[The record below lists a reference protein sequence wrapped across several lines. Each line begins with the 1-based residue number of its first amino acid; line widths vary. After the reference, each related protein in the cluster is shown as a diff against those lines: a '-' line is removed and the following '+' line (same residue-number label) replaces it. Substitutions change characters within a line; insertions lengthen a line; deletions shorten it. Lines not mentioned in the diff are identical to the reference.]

1 MFPELGLPSA
11 IDESTKNLPLDEQF
25 GAVKSIDFTKDALAG
40 LVGTGLAATD
50 IIDVDSLR
58 DYADLAKYVNRGDL
72 PLEEAGQWISD
83 VEFGRQMMNGVNPV
97 VIKRCDSIPDN
108 FPVTNEMVQN
118 LLTRGKTLDEEMK
131 VSSSNCLFRKSHYK
145 VSRVKRYISI

>member
-1 MFPELGLPSA
+1 MGLPSA

-25 GAVKSIDFTKDALAG
+25 GTVKSIDFTKDALAG
-40 LVGTGLAATD
+40 LAGAGLAATD
-50 IIDVDSLR
+50 MIDVDSLR
-58 DYADLAKYVNRGDL
+58 DYAELVKFIDRGDL

-83 VEFGRQMMNGVNPV
+83 VAFGRQMMNGVNPV

-108 FPVTNEMVQN
+108 FLVTNEMVQH

-131 VSSSNCLFRKSHYK
+131 VSLSILIVLFKKSQE
-145 VSRVKRYISI
+145 